1 MNYLTPYKVTQRW
14 GKSDP
19 CFEESWRSVLRDAA
33 ETIGLEV
40 NETEL
45 NKGLHATDSKENNR
59 LKAKLDE
66 GLIFTIGEF

>member
-1 MNYLTPYKVTQRW
+1 MIPNKVTQRW

-45 NKGLHATDSKENNR
+45 NKGLHVTDSKENNR

-66 GLIFTIGEF
+66 GLIYCIQN

>member
-1 MNYLTPYKVTQRW
+1 MISNKVTQRW

-45 NKGLHATDSKENNR
+45 NKGLHVTDSKENNR

-66 GLIFTIGEF
+66 GLIYCIQN